1 MPIEEWSAT
10 RSQRSSETAPSTGSV
25 GMEPIELSIKVHLGP
40 PPPLPLLPLPF
51 ESPFEFPFE
60 FPFGILA
67 TTFFSDLPPP
77 VFLML
82 PPSPCSFQP
91 QVRCDGSTGGRHT
104 EEEGEEEEEEEEEE
118 VGEGSA

>member
-25 GMEPIELSIKVHLGP
+25 GMEPIELSIKVHLG
-40 PPPLPLLPLPF
+40 PPLPLLPLPF

-104 EEEGEEEEEEEEEE
+104 EEEGEEEEEEEE